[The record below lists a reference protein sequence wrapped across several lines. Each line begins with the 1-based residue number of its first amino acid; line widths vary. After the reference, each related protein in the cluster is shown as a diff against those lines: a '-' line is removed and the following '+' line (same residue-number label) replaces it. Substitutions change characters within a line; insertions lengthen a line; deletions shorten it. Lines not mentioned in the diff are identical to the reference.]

1 MIRELERKDKEIFFS
16 LLDEFYNSNAVLAP
30 IPKSY
35 YQDIFEYMFA
45 PNTSAKT
52 FIIESDGVVCGYGV
66 INITFSMEAGGKT
79 LWLEDLY
86 IRKEFRSRG
95 LGKEYFN
102 YVFDTFKDIR
112 RYRLEVEE
120 ENEKAIKLYK
130 SLGFKFL
137 DYKQMIIDKK

>member
-1 MIRELERKDKEIFFS
+1 MIRRLEKKDKDIFFT

-35 YQDIFEYMFA
+35 YQDIFEYMFT

-66 INITFSMEAGGKT
+66 INITFSMEAGGNT
-79 LWLEDLY
+79 LWFEDLY

-102 YVFDTFKDIR
+102 YILNTFKDIR
-112 RYRLEVEE
+112 RCRLEVEE
-120 ENEKAIKLYK
+120 ENERAIKLYE
-130 SLGFKFL
+130 SLGFKPQKTCMEL
-137 DYKQMIIDKK
+137 IIKE

>member
-1 MIRELERKDKEIFFS
+1 MIRELEKKDKEIFFA

-35 YQDIFEYMFA
+35 YQDIFEHMFTS
-45 PNTSAKT
+45 NCSAKT
-52 FIIESDGVVCGYGV
+52 FIIEQEGKICGYGV
-66 INITFSMEAGGKT
+66 INITFSMEAGGNT
-79 LWLEDLY
+79 LWFEDLY

-137 DYKQMIIDKK
+137 DYKQMIIDK

>member
-1 MIRELERKDKEIFFS
+1 MIRELKKQDKEIFFL

-35 YQDIFEYMFA
+35 YEDIFSELFKQ
-45 PNTSAKT
+45 NSSAKA
-52 FIIESDGVVCGYGV
+52 FIIEHDGTICGYGV

-86 IRKEFRSRG
+86 IRKEFRSKG

-102 YVFDTFKDIR
+102 FIFENFKDIR

-120 ENEKAIKLYK
+120 ENERAVKLYK